1 MTILVSLAIAF
12 LFATG
17 AYLMLKRDLI
27 RLIAGMMLIGNA
39 ANLFIMASGLRRGV
53 TPILPL
59 DERASD
65 PLVQAMVLTA
75 IVISFAVGALAL
87 LILWFGGVVM
97 AVLDGTEPENQER
110 QRYHAVTTSPS
121 ASRWRLPSVSS
132 SASSLN
138 SPPAASSCSDCCSS
152 AAEMRERSTE

>member
-1 MTILVSLAIAF
+1 MILLYSVGIAF
-12 LFATG
+12 LFGTG

-39 ANLFIMASGLRRGV
+39 ANLFIMASGLRRGA

-59 DERASD
+59 DDAPSD

-87 LILWFGGVVM
+87 ALVYRVYSSHFSVDL
-97 AVLDGTEPENQER
+97 
-110 QRYHAVTTSPS
+110 
-121 ASRWRLPSVSS
+121 SRI
-132 SASSLN
+132 
-138 SPPAASSCSDCCSS
+138 S
-152 AAEMRERSTE
+152 AAEEAQSEQEEPAAEDLEDDIEVDTDGARERTSEDEVVTA

>member
-1 MTILVSLAIAF
+1 MTILFSLAIAF

-27 RLIAGMMLIGNA
+27 RLIAGMVLIGNA

-59 DERASD
+59 DQRAAD

-75 IVISFAVGALAL
+75 IVISFAVGALGLAL
-87 LILWFGGVVM
+87 VYRVYVSHYSVDLSRISAAEEQQSEQEESAGSGFDDE
-97 AVLDGTEPENQER
+97 AEDDTDGER
-110 QRYHAVTTSPS
+110 QRDAEDEVVT
-121 ASRWRLPSVSS
+121 V
-132 SASSLN
+132 
-138 SPPAASSCSDCCSS
+138 
-152 AAEMRERSTE
+152 

>member
-1 MTILVSLAIAF
+1 MILLLSLGIAF

-27 RLIAGMMLIGNA
+27 RLIAGMILIGNA
-39 ANLFIMASGLRRGV
+39 ANLFIMATGLRRGV
-53 TPILPL
+53 APILPV

-87 LILWFGGVVM
+87 ALVYRVYGSHYSVDIDRIAAAEEQQSEQEETPGSGFDDQIEDDT
-97 AVLDGTEPENQER
+97 DGAR
-110 QRYHAVTTSPS
+110 QRETEGEVVT
-121 ASRWRLPSVSS
+121 A
-132 SASSLN
+132 
-138 SPPAASSCSDCCSS
+138 
-152 AAEMRERSTE
+152 

>member
-1 MTILVSLAIAF
+1 VTILFSLAIAF

-27 RLIAGMMLIGNA
+27 RLIAGMVLIGNA

-59 DERASD
+59 DQRAAD

-75 IVISFAVGALAL
+75 IVISFAVGALGLAL
-87 LILWFGGVVM
+87 VYRVYVSHYSVDLSRISAAEEQQSEQEESAGSGFDDE
-97 AVLDGTEPENQER
+97 AEDDTDGER
-110 QRYHAVTTSPS
+110 QRDAEDEVVT
-121 ASRWRLPSVSS
+121 V
-132 SASSLN
+132 
-138 SPPAASSCSDCCSS
+138 
-152 AAEMRERSTE
+152 